1 MPQEMNAAA
10 NMTTG
15 GYVQATSVKG
25 MNINSEVVA
34 VGVGENNPSNAHVA
48 SNGVDVNTLPTRL
61 MNWRKAAPR
70 RNVA

>member
-25 MNINSEVVA
+25 MNMNSEVVA
-34 VGVGENNPSNAHVA
+34 VDVDENGPSKAHVA

-61 MNWRKAAPR
+61 TN
-70 RNVA
+70 